1 MLSVLTRYPEDGEL
15 LDYYDNGQIFYK
27 INYKNGFLDGKCI
40 KYLKNG
46 FIDEIKTY
54 VDGELKGDYMRYNR
68 NILCTH
74 LYYENRNKC
83 YRIK

>member
-1 MLSVLTRYPEDGEL
+1 MDKY
-15 LDYYDNGQIFYK
+15 FYK
-27 INYKNGFLDGKCI
+27 INYKNGYKDGKCI

-68 NILCTH
+68 NILCTYM
-74 LYYENRNKC
+74 YYENKNKC